1 MRLKEVRD
9 LHNRQPFQ
17 AMALRLADGH
27 EIDVRHPECLS
38 LNPHYGSCVVLDPAS
53 DTTIRVDLRL
63 MAAIRDL
70 PAA

>member
-1 MRLKEVRD
+1 MRFNEITE
-9 LHNRQPFQ
+9 LHERRPYQ
-17 AMALRLADGH
+17 AMSLRLPDGH
-27 EIDVRHPECLS
+27 EIAVRHPECLS

-53 DTTIRVDLRL
+53 DTTIRIDLRL